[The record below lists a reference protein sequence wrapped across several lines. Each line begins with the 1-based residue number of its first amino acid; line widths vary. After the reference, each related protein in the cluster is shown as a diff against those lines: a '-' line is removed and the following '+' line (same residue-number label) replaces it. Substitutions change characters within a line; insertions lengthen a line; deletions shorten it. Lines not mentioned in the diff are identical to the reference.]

1 MEEQSRPAYH
11 LGDLLALA
19 REHWVRQ
26 MAEHVNRAG
35 FDDYRRT
42 DAAVMRLLSR
52 RPRSIGQIGAALGV
66 TRQAARKFVTRL
78 EGRGFVV
85 TGRDASDAR
94 QVNVELTGRGA
105 EYARAIRGAIDAL
118 DRRLAQRVERAQ
130 LLAADAVLRATLPDE
145 DARERAMR
153 LVPPP

>member
-1 MEEQSRPAYH
+1 MAEQSRTAYH
-11 LGDLLALA
+11 FGDLLALA

-42 DAAVMRLLSR
+42 DAALMRLLSR
-52 RPRSIGQIGAALGV
+52 GPRSIGEIGAAIGV

-78 EGRGFVV
+78 ERRGFVV
-85 TGRDASDAR
+85 TSRDASDAR
-94 QVNVELTGRGA
+94 QVNVQLTRRGDR
-105 EYARAIRGAIDAL
+105 YAHVISEAIDAL
-118 DRRLAQRVERAQ
+118 DRRLGERIEPAQ
-130 LLAADAVLRATLPDE
+130 LLAADAVLRASLPDR
-145 DARERAMR
+145 DARERVMR

>member
-1 MEEQSRPAYH
+1 MAKQSSTAYH
-11 LGDLLALA
+11 FGDLLALA

-26 MAEHVNRAG
+26 MAEHVDRAG

-42 DAAVMRLLSR
+42 DAAVVRLLNR

-78 EGRGFVV
+78 EQRGFVV
-85 TGRDASDAR
+85 TARDASDAR
-94 QVNVELTGRGA
+94 QVNVGLTPQGDQ
-105 EYARAIRGAIDAL
+105 YARAIRRAIDAL
-118 DRRLAQRVERAQ
+118 DRRLDQRVEHAQ
-130 LLAADAVLRATLPDE
+130 LLTADTVLRASLPDQ
-145 DARERAMR
+145 DAREQAIR

>member
-1 MEEQSRPAYH
+1 MADRSRTSYH
-11 LGDLLALA
+11 FGDLLALA

-26 MAEHVNRAG
+26 LAEHVARAG

-42 DAAVMRLLSR
+42 DAALVRLLSR

-66 TRQAARKFVTRL
+66 TRQAARKFATRL
-78 EGRGFVV
+78 EQRGYVV
-85 TGRDASDAR
+85 TARDANDAR
-94 QVNVELTGRGA
+94 QVNVELTARGSQ
-105 EYARAIRGAIDAL
+105 YAHVIEGAIDAL
-118 DRRLAQRVERAQ
+118 DRRLGQLVEPAQ
-130 LLAADAVLRATLPDE
+130 LLAADAVLRASLPDQ